1 MSEES
6 KDPDVQVKLTIP
18 QALADEID
26 RVMNGFYKY
35 RQEYILEAVREK
47 IKHDLAE
54 KEVTA

>member
-18 QALADEID
+18 QALAGEID

>member
-47 IKHDLAE
+47 IKHDLH
-54 KEVTA
+54 KEEATA

>member
-1 MSEES
+1 MNEES
-6 KDPDVQVKLTIP
+6 KEPDVQVKLTIP
-18 QALADEID
+18 QALAEEID

>member
-18 QALADEID
+18 QALAEEID

-54 KEVTA
+54 KEATA

>member
-1 MSEES
+1 
-6 KDPDVQVKLTIP
+6 
-18 QALADEID
+18 
-26 RVMNGFYKY
+26 MNGFYKY

>member
-35 RQEYILEAVREK
+35 RQQYILEAVREK

>member
-18 QALADEID
+18 PALADEID